1 MLEYLRGGVM
11 NRHKNR
17 ENGVICIYQYL
28 VCKRDIEELIEDNF
42 DPEGRSDEYIMSV
55 IRTSCDNIERYSGY
69 IDRVLDD
76 WSFERLGMIEKAIL
90 LNGCAEFDLKQ
101 IEMNVIIDEYVRI
114 ARKYC
119 DSDSYKLINGVLD
132 RI

>member
-1 MLEYLRGGVM
+1 M

-28 VCKRDIEELIEDNF
+28 ICRRDIEELIEDNIE
-42 DPEGRSDEYIMSV
+42 PEERNDEYILSV
-55 IRTSCDNIERYSGY
+55 IRTSSANIERYSGY
-69 IDRVLDD
+69 IDAVLDD

-114 ARKYC
+114 AKKYC